1 MRCPITS
8 RDIKRSRDIYAT
20 YLFHARVD
28 TTRVDGTAVYSGRH
42 VQLAEED
49 VQDDPGMVE
58 IAAEASSAMAP
69 LLRKV
74 VLDVAGAD
82 YQRADLVYWVQSDD
96 QTIIP
101 QPHVF
106 HVLRVLRPPWGI
118 PGTEVSLARLD
129 ILTQTATLLERI
141 RPEMAGA
148 TRTAAWDPTRSQV
161 VSSADGTFGV
171 GLTLSLPMGATAYG
185 YLPGVP
191 FTLGLNEYAEL
202 LQRQVGGNNE
212 IAAEMAGYIA
222 TEVDRTNSLITRFLD
237 FARPLRLNREK
248 GDLAALLDRVTERF
262 EREKSGPARSV
273 SVFKNYSP
281 DIPPIAFDPQLL
293 EGAILNL
300 VMNAAQASPPDGVV
314 TIKTRR
320 VEGNPGPAVEI
331 AIIDRGCGIDPKN
344 LESIFNPFFTTKPD
358 GVGLGLAIVS
368 KIIDDHGGK
377 IAVASTRGEGS
388 VFRVYLPVR
397 A

>member
-202 LQRQVGGNNE
+202 LQRQDIGLVSYE
-212 IAAEMAGYIA
+212 HPVVLYEA
-222 TEVDRTNSLITRFLD
+222 
-237 FARPLRLNREK
+237 PLALHK
-248 GDLAALLDRVTERF
+248 GDVLVLADGRRLVCADLQHRF
-262 EREKSGPARSV
+262 QR
-273 SVFKNYSP
+273 
-281 DIPPIAFDPQLL
+281 
-293 EGAILNL
+293 
-300 VMNAAQASPPDGVV
+300 MGVV
-314 TIKTRR
+314 LATLQMTEERR
-320 VEGNPGPAVEI
+320 PG
-331 AIIDRGCGIDPKN
+331 DP
-344 LESIFNPFFTTKPD
+344 
-358 GVGLGLAIVS
+358 
-368 KIIDDHGGK
+368 
-377 IAVASTRGEGS
+377 
-388 VFRVYLPVR
+388 VYQIPTS
-397 A
+397 